1 MNSIEQHFAAT
12 TFAIIGHRGAAGIAP
27 ENTLPGFERALQL
40 GCCMVELDVHVTKDE
55 AGRQAL
61 LVIHDAKVDRTT
73 NGHGRIAD
81 FTTEQLR
88 ALDAGDGQ
96 PIPLLR
102 EIVDLLHRHR
112 ANTGATAALNIELK
126 GAHTA
131 MLVASALQKI
141 HAIPVLVSSF
151 DHAELQHFRQLDT
164 TTPIGVLFD
173 RYRQEWPEIAAS
185 LTATTIN
192 ISQRVA
198 TTKRVQAM
206 RDAGYRVFVYTV
218 NSTREALRLQDMGVS
233 GVFTDRPDLLM
244 ARQKNSA

>member
-1 MNSIEQHFAAT
+1 MNTIEQHFAAS

-27 ENTLPGFERALQL
+27 ENTLPSFERALQL
-40 GCCMVELDVHVTKDE
+40 GCSMIELDVHVTKDE
-55 AGRQAL
+55 AGRLDL

-73 NGHGRIAD
+73 NGCGRIAD

-88 ALDAGDGQ
+88 TLDAGDGQ

-102 EIVDLLHRHR
+102 EIVDLLHLHH

-131 MLVASALQKI
+131 TLVASALQKI
-141 HAIPVLVSSF
+141 QAIPVLVSSF
-151 DHAELQHFRQLDT
+151 DHAELQRFRQLDAA
-164 TTPIGVLFD
+164 TPIGVLYD
-173 RYRQEWPEIAAS
+173 RYRNDWPDIAAS

-192 ISQRVA
+192 IGQRVV

-206 RDAGYRVFVYTV
+206 HDAGFGVFVYTV

-233 GVFTDRPDLLM
+233 GVFTDRPDILM
-244 ARQKNSA
+244 ALQKNRV